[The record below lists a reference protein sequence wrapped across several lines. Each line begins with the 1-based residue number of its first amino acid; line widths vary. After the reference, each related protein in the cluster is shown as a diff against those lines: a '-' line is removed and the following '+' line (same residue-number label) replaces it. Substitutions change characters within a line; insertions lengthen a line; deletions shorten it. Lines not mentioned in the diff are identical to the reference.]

1 MKILILGANGLIGHT
16 LFRYLRKMTAFKV
29 YGTIRDSS
37 LIRYFERNDQGD
49 VFSGI
54 ECGNFDLIAPI
65 LSLVRP
71 NIVINCAGITK
82 HKPASE
88 NPLIAIPINSLLP
101 HQLAEYCRLIDARLI
116 HISSD
121 CVFSGHKG
129 GYSEADSPDAL
140 DLYGRSKALGEVDVV
155 KNAITL
161 RTSTIGHELG
171 TSYGLL
177 EWFLSQG
184 SSCKGFNRAI
194 FSGLPTIE
202 LARVIADYVIPN
214 EELYGLYNVSGVPIT
229 KFELLKI
236 LSLEYSKQIN
246 IELDNNLSI
255 DRSLNSSKFEQA
267 TGYKPPQWE
276 LLVKAMKDFK

>member
-16 LFRYLRKMTAFKV
+16 IFRYLRKMTAFNV
-29 YGTIRDSS
+29 YGTIRNSNLRSYFELSDQEDIFSDIECRNFDSLAPIFS
-37 LIRYFERNDQGD
+37 LIK
-49 VFSGI
+49 
-54 ECGNFDLIAPI
+54 
-65 LSLVRP
+65 P

-82 HKPASE
+82 HKFSSE

-129 GYSEADSPDAL
+129 GYSEVDSPDAL
-140 DLYGRSKALGEVDVV
+140 DFYGRSKALGEVDGVN
-155 KNAITL
+155 NAITL

-214 EELYGLYNVSGVPIT
+214 KDLYGLYNVAGIPIT

-236 LSLEYSKQIN
+236 LSLEYNKPID
-246 IELDNNLSI
+246 IDLDNDFSI
-255 DRSLNSSKFEQA
+255 DRSLNSSKFERE
-267 TGYKPPQWE
+267 TGYKPSQWE
-276 LLVKAMKDFK
+276 SLVKAMKGFK

>member
-16 LFRYLRKMTAFKV
+16 IFRYLRKMTAFNV
-29 YGTIRDSS
+29 YGTIRNSN
-37 LIRYFERNDQGD
+37 LRRYFELSDQENI
-49 VFSGI
+49 FSDI
-54 ECGNFDLIAPI
+54 ECGNFDSLAPI
-65 LSLVRP
+65 FSLIKP
-71 NIVINCAGITK
+71 NTVINCAGITK
-82 HKPASE
+82 HKSSSE
-88 NPLIAIPINSLLP
+88 NPLVAIPINSLLP
-101 HQLAEYCRLIDARLI
+101 HQLSEYCRLIDARLI

-129 GYSEADSPDAL
+129 AYSEADSPDAL
-140 DLYGRSKALGEVDVV
+140 DLYGRSKALGEVDGV

-202 LARVIADYVIPN
+202 LARVIAYYVIPN
-214 EELYGLYNVSGVPIT
+214 KDLYGLYNVSGIPIT
-229 KFELLKI
+229 KYELLKI
-236 LSLEYSKQIN
+236 LSLEYSKRID
-246 IELDNNLSI
+246 IEEDNDFSI
-255 DRSLNSSKFEQA
+255 DRSLNSCKFERA

-276 LLVKAMKDFK
+276 LLVKAMKGFK